1 MKMKSKSFPKLQ
13 IFLTFMLFFVFFC
26 EKEKTTTINKEQFI
40 EIYARLLIINEM
52 KVDKEFQDRLLQKLY
67 TNNNITTADIDSTVS
82 SYNSNPREWVEIYDL
97 VRKKIQE
104 IRNEYK
110 TESSKNLD
118 SLLSKPRPIRRKK
131 SYIKSFID
139 DDKEKELIDQ
149 RKKRKKSEEKK
160 KTESDENKQKSVNLP

>member
-26 EKEKTTTINKEQFI
+26 EKEKTITINKEQFI

-52 KVDKEFQDRLLQKLY
+52 KVDKEFQDRLLQELY

-82 SYNSNPREWVEIYDL
+82 YYNSNPREWVEIYDL
-97 VRKKIQE
+97 IRKKIQE

-110 TESSKNLD
+110 AESSKNLD

-131 SYIKSFID
+131 SYIKNFIG
-139 DDKEKELIDQ
+139 DDKEKDLIDQ
-149 RKKRKKSEEKK
+149 RKKSEEKK
-160 KTESDENKQKSVNLP
+160 KTESDENKEKSVNLP

>member
-1 MKMKSKSFPKLQ
+1 MKTKSKSFPKLQ
-13 IFLTFMLFFVFFC
+13 FFLIFVLFFAFFC
-26 EKEKTTTINKEQFI
+26 EKEKTATINKEQFI

-82 SYNSNPREWVEIYDL
+82 FYNSNPREWVEIYDL

-110 TESSKNLD
+110 TESSINID
-118 SLLSKPRPIRRKK
+118 SLLSKPRPFRRKK
-131 SYIKSFID
+131 SNIKCFIS
-139 DDKEKELIDQ
+139 DDKEEELLDQ

-160 KTESDENKQKSVNLP
+160 KTESDENKDKSVNLP

>member
-1 MKMKSKSFPKLQ
+1 MKLKSKSFP
-13 IFLTFMLFFVFFC
+13 IFQFFLILMLFFVFFC

-52 KVDKEFQDRLLQKLY
+52 KVDKEFQDRLLQELY

-82 SYNSNPREWVEIYDL
+82 SYNSNPREWVEIFDL

-110 TESSKNLD
+110 TDSSKNID
-118 SLLSKPRPIRRKK
+118 SLLSKPRPIRRIK
-131 SYIKSFID
+131 SYLKNFIG
-139 DDKEKELIDQ
+139 DDKEKEIIDQ
-149 RKKRKKSEEKK
+149 RKKRKKPEEKK
-160 KTESDENKQKSVNLP
+160 KTESDENKEKSD